1 MLAVMM
7 EREFPL
13 KDSPPRVYQ
22 LPNWNWQLQSAIN
35 IIIIIIIIITTC
47 LMSHKIINLVI
58 K

>member
-35 IIIIIIIIITTC
+35 IIIIITC